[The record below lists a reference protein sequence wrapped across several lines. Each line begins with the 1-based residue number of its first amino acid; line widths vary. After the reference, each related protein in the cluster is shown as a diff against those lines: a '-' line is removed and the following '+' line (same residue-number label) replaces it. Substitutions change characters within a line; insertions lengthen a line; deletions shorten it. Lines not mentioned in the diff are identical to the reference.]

1 MFVAMDTFAYLKT
14 SIDSFFVMNMCGA
27 LGNAA
32 FSCWADLFCSP
43 EPDLFRAARDTGGRE
58 SVIGQ
63 KPTERERSNL
73 MPNAKLGTANCP
85 ALSLA
90 ARTCVLAQL

>member
-32 FSCWADLFCSP
+32 FGCWADLFCSS
-43 EPDLFRAARDTGGRE
+43 EPDLFRAGQGHPGDAR
-58 SVIGQ
+58 
-63 KPTERERSNL
+63 
-73 MPNAKLGTANCP
+73 A
-85 ALSLA
+85 
-90 ARTCVLAQL
+90 